1 MNAKKKKE
9 REGEKLPEMLSIT
22 GKSHMREMNTT

>member
-1 MNAKKKKE
+1 MQKKKE

-22 GKSHMREMNTT
+22 GRSHMREMNTT